1 MFSARADIALT
12 PIHHDSSHTAWTAP
26 LYYIII
32 QRMTKTGTMV
42 SVRLDPALA
51 AALERHCAQT
61 GATRSNVV
69 QQSMAQYLVAHS
81 GPTLGQLAEAL
92 LPPLPK
98 RRARPSRT
106 APASRVAP
114 TSRQQRFRDYARD
127 KRHR

>member
-1 MFSARADIALT
+1 
-12 PIHHDSSHTAWTAP
+12 
-26 LYYIII
+26 
-32 QRMTKTGTMV
+32 MTKTGTMV

-61 GATRSNVV
+61 GATRSRVV
-69 QQSMAQYLVAHS
+69 QQSMAQYLVAQS

-98 RRARPSRT
+98 RAAGAARPSRA
-106 APASRVAP
+106 APASRAATPSRAAP
-114 TSRQQRFRDYARD
+114 PSRQQRFRDYVRD

>member
-1 MFSARADIALT
+1 
-12 PIHHDSSHTAWTAP
+12 
-26 LYYIII
+26 
-32 QRMTKTGTMV
+32 MTKTGTMV

-61 GATRSNVV
+61 GATRSRVV
-69 QQSMAQYLVAHS
+69 QQSMAQYLAAHS

-98 RRARPSRT
+98 RRSRSARPSPRPSRA
-106 APASRVAP
+106 APS
-114 TSRQQRFRDYARD
+114 SRQQRFRDYVRD

>member
-1 MFSARADIALT
+1 M
-12 PIHHDSSHTAWTAP
+12 TAPPGDRGQLDFLQHVPWTAP
-26 LYYIII
+26 LSYIII
-32 QRMTKTGTMV
+32 RCMTKSGTMV

-61 GATRSNVV
+61 GATRSRVV
-69 QQSMAQYLVAHS
+69 QQSMAQYLVAQS

-98 RRARPSRT
+98 RRARPPRA
-106 APASRVAP
+106 APA
-114 TSRQQRFRDYARD
+114 SRQQRFRDYVRD

>member
-1 MFSARADIALT
+1 M
-12 PIHHDSSHTAWTAP
+12 WTGP
-26 LYYIII
+26 LYYITIK
-32 QRMTKTGTMV
+32 RMTKSGTMV

-114 TSRQQRFRDYARD
+114 PSRQQRFRDYVRD

>member
-1 MFSARADIALT
+1 M
-12 PIHHDSSHTAWTAP
+12 
-26 LYYIII
+26 YYIII

-61 GATRSNVV
+61 GATRSRVV

-98 RRARPSRT
+98 R
-106 APASRVAP
+106 ASRASRAASP
-114 TSRQQRFRDYARD
+114 SRQQRFRDYVRD

>member
-1 MFSARADIALT
+1 MKDRKSGSEPDL
-12 PIHHDSSHTAWTAP
+12 SYSAWTAP

-32 QRMTKTGTMV
+32 RRMTKTGTMV

-98 RRARPSRT
+98 RRARPSRA
-106 APASRVAP
+106 APS
-114 TSRQQRFRDYARD
+114 SRQQRFRDYARD

>member
-1 MFSARADIALT
+1 
-12 PIHHDSSHTAWTAP
+12 
-26 LYYIII
+26 
-32 QRMTKTGTMV
+32 MV

-61 GATRSNVV
+61 GATRSRVV
-69 QQSMAQYLVAHS
+69 QQSMAQYLVTQS

-98 RRARPSRT
+98 RSSRSARPSRAT
-106 APASRVAP
+106 PPSRVAGP
-114 TSRQQRFRDYARD
+114 ARQQRFRDYVRD